1 MDKALMLKLNGN
13 RKVCGT
19 LRGFDQFMNVVLDET
34 REIVSSTE
42 ENNIGMVVSA
52 GTPWACLNTGLFALN
67 IFCEDKAHVL
77 QHPSETFKHLVTSF
91 NRPIPLLLS

>member
-1 MDKALMLKLNGN
+1 MLKLNGN

-52 GTPWACLNTGLFALN
+52 GTPWLASTLPYREMFALN

-77 QHPSETFKHLVTSF
+77 QHPSETFGHRF
-91 NRPIPLLLS
+91 

>member
-1 MDKALMLKLNGN
+1 MDKTLMLKLNGN

-42 ENNIGMVVSA
+42 ENGIGMVVSSRWD
-52 GTPWACLNTGLFALN
+52 GRKQKNGW
-67 IFCEDKAHVL
+67 EKERKAPYLPRTVL
-77 QHPSETFKHLVTSF
+77 LQQQNPC
-91 NRPIPLLLS
+91 